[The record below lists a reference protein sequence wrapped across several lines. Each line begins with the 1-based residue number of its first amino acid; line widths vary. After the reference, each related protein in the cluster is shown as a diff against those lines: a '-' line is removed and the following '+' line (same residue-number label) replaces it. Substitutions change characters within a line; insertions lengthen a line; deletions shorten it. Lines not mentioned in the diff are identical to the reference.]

1 MNEQPAPKP
10 SPVAHDLTPPE
21 TVLKQSLHRYQEEAK
36 ASGLRPGGQR
46 RRLFGP
52 IKPVTYQSGR
62 DPVLIGEVLTTFLQQ
77 QGWAEEIKSGAV
89 VGRWA
94 ELVGPNVA
102 AHTAVLDFTDKV
114 LTVQTD
120 STNWATELRM
130 LTDHILGKIEKEVGP
145 DVVTRIVIRGPDQRS
160 FKRGL
165 YSVPGRGP
173 RDTYG

>member
-1 MNEQPAPKP
+1 MNEEPTPKHTL
-10 SPVAHDLTPPE
+10 VAGDLTPPE
-21 TVLKQSLHRYQEEAK
+21 TVLKQSLRRYQEEAK

-46 RRLFGP
+46 RRFLS
-52 IKPVTYQSGR
+52 PVKSVAYQTGR
-62 DPVLIGEVLTTFLQQ
+62 DPVLIGDVMNTFLQQ
-77 QGWAEEIKSGAV
+77 QGWTEELKSGAV

-94 ELVGPNVA
+94 DLVGPNVA
-102 AHTAVLDFTDKV
+102 AHTTVLDFTDQV

-130 LTDHILGKIEKEVGP
+130 LIDHILRKIEKEVGP
-145 DVVTRIVIRGPDQRS
+145 DVVTKIVIRGPDSRS

-165 YSVPGRGP
+165 FSVPGRGP